1 MKETTKKLTTLG
13 MICALAYL
21 VMAVFRIPIIP
32 ALPFL
37 KYDPKDVILMIG
49 GFMYGPIPAV
59 LVIAVVAL
67 VEMVTVSETGIIG
80 CLMNFIS
87 SASFV
92 CIAAWIYRK
101 NHTKKGAMIGLLSGV
116 VFMTVVMLLW
126 NYLITPIYM
135 GYPREAIAAMLLP
148 GFLPFNVIKGSIN
161 AGLTLLLY
169 KPVVTT
175 LRKAGLFPQ
184 ESLINKDSTL
194 V

>member
-1 MKETTKKLTTLG
+1 MNETTKKLTTLG

-21 VMAVFRIPIIP
+21 VMAIFRIPIMP
-32 ALPFL
+32 TLPFL

-49 GFMYGPIPAV
+49 GFMYGPIPGV

-80 CLMNFIS
+80 CLMNFLS

-92 CIAAWIYRK
+92 CMAAWVYRK
-101 NHTKKGAMIGLLSGV
+101 NHTKKGAIIGLVSGV
-116 VFMTVVMLLW
+116 LVMTAVMLVW
-126 NYLITPIYM
+126 NYLVTPIYM
-135 GYPREAIAAMLLP
+135 GYPRKAVAAMLLP
-148 GFLPFNVIKGSIN
+148 GFLPFNLIKGSIN

-175 LRKAGLFPQ
+175 LRKAGLFPK
-184 ESLINKDSTL
+184 EALISKDSTL